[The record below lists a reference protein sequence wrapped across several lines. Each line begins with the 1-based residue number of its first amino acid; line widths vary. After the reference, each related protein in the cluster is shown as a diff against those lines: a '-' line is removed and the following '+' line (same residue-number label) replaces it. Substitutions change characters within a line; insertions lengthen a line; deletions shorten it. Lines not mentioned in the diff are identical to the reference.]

1 VATTP
6 TLTAFER
13 DTAVAPVGDG
23 VWQATISDQWAV
35 PRGPNGGYIAAIV
48 LRALQDAV
56 GDADRAPRSL
66 TLHYLRPPVPGQ
78 PATVAVAVER
88 AGRSLTTLS
97 ARLIQDDH
105 PMVIALAAFAT
116 TFPSIGDYATPA
128 PDVGPAPGSRVVAAT
143 PAPGVGPAPGSRVVA
158 ATPAPGVGAPPEL
171 RVVAPGP
178 DVPPIAGQ
186 IATWRTFGPKPF
198 SGGDEALA
206 GGWLRLA
213 EPRIADAAAVAFYA
227 DAWIPSPWGR
237 LTALAPA
244 PTIDLTIHFRARLPH
259 AGMAPDDPVLARF
272 SSTTSHD
279 GFFEEDGAIWA
290 PDGTL
295 LAQSRQLGL
304 LFPSS

>member
-35 PRGPNGGYIAAIV
+35 PRGPNGGYIAAII
-48 LRALQDAV
+48 LRALQDAA
-56 GDADRAPRSL
+56 GDRAPRSL

-78 PATVAVAVER
+78 PAAVHVTVER
-88 AGRSLTTLS
+88 AGRSLTTVS
-97 ARLIQDDH
+97 ARLIQDDR
-105 PMVIALAAFAT
+105 PMVLALAAFAT

-128 PDVGPAPGSRVVAAT
+128 PDVGPP
-143 PAPGVGPAPGSRVVA
+143 PASG
-158 ATPAPGVGAPPEL
+158 TL
-171 RVVAPGP
+171 DTIAPGP
-178 DVPPIAGQ
+178 EVPPIAAQ
-186 IATWRTFGPKPF
+186 IATRRLFGPAPF
-198 SGGDEALA
+198 SGGDEAVA
-206 GGWLRLA
+206 GGWLRLV

-259 AGMAPDDPVLARF
+259 AGMAPEDPVLARF
-272 SSTTSHD
+272 SSTASHD

-304 LFPSS
+304 LFPAA